1 MTSDRSNGDP
11 VDLND
16 RLDGMPFARATGLR
30 DVTAQDGT
38 VTAYS
43 DWAEE
48 RTTGGGVLHGG
59 FLMAIADSAG
69 ALCAG
74 QHLPPGHGTTTIES
88 KTNFLR
94 PITGGAVKL
103 TSTALHTG
111 RTTIVVVTDITR
123 EDGKLA
129 ARVTQTQAVLAPRD

>member
-1 MTSDRSNGDP
+1 MTSERGSGER

-16 RLDGMPFARATGLR
+16 RLPGMPFAVATGLR
-30 DVTAQDGT
+30 DVTSEDGM

-48 RTTGGGVLHGG
+48 RTTGGGILHGG
-59 FLMAIADSAG
+59 FLMAIADSVG

-94 PITGGAVKL
+94 PVLGGAVKL
-103 TSTALHTG
+103 TSTALHAG
-111 RTTIVVVTDITR
+111 RTTVVVVTDITR